1 MHYTLFGFLKMKLR
15 GEERRGEER
24 RGEKDI
30 DMDADASG
38 FLYEYTRK
46 EGYR

>member
-24 RGEKDI
+24 SEKI
-30 DMDADASG
+30 G
-38 FLYEYTRK
+38 FFYQTVPYFVNYSRSAPF
-46 EGYR
+46 